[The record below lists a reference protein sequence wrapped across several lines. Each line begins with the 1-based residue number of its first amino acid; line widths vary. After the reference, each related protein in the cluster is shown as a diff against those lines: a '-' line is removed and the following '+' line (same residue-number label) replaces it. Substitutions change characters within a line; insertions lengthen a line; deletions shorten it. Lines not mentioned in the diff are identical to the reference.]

1 MDNRGVAKILRE
13 IADLLE
19 VKGENTF
26 RVRSYRMGADAV
38 ESHGEDLGEIV
49 RSGRDLRTIESV
61 GDGIA
66 AKIREI
72 LETGDCEYHRAL
84 LVEVPGGLL
93 ELLQIP
99 GLGPKGV
106 QLVWRKLAVQGAA
119 DLEAAI
125 LDGRFRTLPGM
136 KEKKEARILKGLQFR
151 LDRTLRRFTLDVVA
165 EEAARLTTYLSERGA
180 RHVEP
185 VGSYRRCRE
194 TVGDLD
200 VIVVA
205 DDPKALADAFVAH
218 PEVKEVLG
226 HGEAKSSAV
235 LKSGLQVDLRPF
247 ETDSLGAALMY
258 FTGSKA
264 HNIALRE
271 RALRRGLKLNEYGLF
286 RVEGGEKVAGR
297 TEEEVYRALGLAWVP
312 PELREDRGEV
322 AAAEAEG
329 LPNLV
334 TLADLRGDLH
344 SHTTESDGRDS
355 LEDMV
360 SAARKRGLRYLAVT
374 EHSRAIPSRLRGTGM
389 DEARCLQ
396 HIARVRALQERTLDF
411 RILAG
416 VEVDILPDGRLD
428 MDGEV
433 LAQLDV
439 VVASLHSAFDLER
452 EAMTDRLLR
461 AFENP
466 SFQIWGHPLGRLL
479 GKREP
484 VSLDLDRVLAE
495 AVRRGVTL
503 EVNSQPDRL
512 DLPDPWIRTAREK
525 GARFVV
531 SSDSHSVASLA
542 NLRYG
547 LSQARRGWLTAADV
561 LNTREAPLLLA
572 SLRAGDE
579 KRRET

>member
-1 MDNRGVAKILRE
+1 MDNRAIAQILRE

-19 VKGENTF
+19 VKGENSF

-38 ESHGEDLGEIV
+38 ESHGEGLAEIV
-49 RSGRDLRTIESV
+49 RSGRDPRAIDGV
-61 GDGIA
+61 GTGIA
-66 AKIREI
+66 GKIREI

-84 LVEVPGGLL
+84 LVEVPAGLL
-93 ELLQIP
+93 ELLEIP

-106 QLVWRKLAVQGAA
+106 QLVWKRLGVQGAA

-125 LDGRFRTLPGM
+125 AAGRFRTLPGM
-136 KEKKEARILKGLQFR
+136 KEKKEARILKGLQSR
-151 LDRTLRRFTLDVVA
+151 RGRARRFTLDVVA
-165 EEAARLTTYLSERGA
+165 EEAGRLASYLLGHGA

-185 VGSYRRCRE
+185 VGSFRRARE

-200 VIVVA
+200 VVVLA
-205 DDPKALADAFVAH
+205 DDPKALADAFVSH

-235 LKSGLQVDLRPF
+235 LGSGLQVDLRPF
-247 ETDSLGAALMY
+247 AEESLGAALMY

-271 RALRRGLKLNEYGLF
+271 RALRQELKLNEYGLF
-286 RVEGGEKVAGR
+286 RVEGDERIAGR
-297 TEEEVYRALGLAWVP
+297 TEEEVYRALGLSWIP

-322 AAAEAEG
+322 AAAETG
-329 LPNLV
+329 RLPALV
-334 TLADLRGDLH
+334 RFENLRGDVH
-344 SHTTESDGRDS
+344 SHTTESDGRDT

-360 SAARKRGLRYLAVT
+360 AGARRRGLAYLAVT
-374 EHSRAIPSRLRGTGM
+374 EHSRAIPSRLRGHGM
-389 DEARCLQ
+389 DERRCLE
-396 HIARVRALQERTLDF
+396 HIARVRALQERTPDF

-439 VVASLHSAFDLER
+439 VVASLHSAFELER
-452 EAMTDRLLR
+452 GAMTDRMLR
-461 AFENP
+461 AFEHP
-466 SFQIWGHPLGRLL
+466 SFQIWGHPLGRLI
-479 GKREP
+479 GRREP

-495 AVRRGVTL
+495 AVRRGVVL
-503 EVNSQPDRL
+503 EINSQPDRL
-512 DLPDPWIRTAREK
+512 DLPDPWIRAAREN
-525 GARFVV
+525 GARFVI
-531 SSDSHSVASLA
+531 SSDSHSVAALA

-561 LNTREAPLLLA
+561 LTTRDADGLLA
-572 SLRAGDE
+572 ALRRPA
-579 KRRET
+579 